1 MGWFDNEQDR
11 QQPNAVVPQPEPRR
25 RAAKAAPPESGS
37 TMGRQIQVDGTI
49 VCEEDLTILGRVDG
63 NIHAQGTLV
72 IAKEADVHAKIDGQ
86 RVLVHGKVDG
96 DVHGSE
102 RVVLGQTARLMGNI
116 EAKTLEIIEGA
127 YFNGNVEMHLP
138 KFGSSQGNVSSG
150 QDETDESPTEDVETS
165 GLKPVADSPA
175 DEASATQ
182 EQAAS

>member
-1 MGWFDNEQDR
+1 MGWFDNEQDQR
-11 QQPNAVVPQPEPRR
+11 KSNAMVPQPEPRR
-25 RAAKAAPPESGS
+25 RTATAASPESGS

-72 IAKEADVHAKIDGQ
+72 IAKEADVHATIDGQ

-102 RVVLGQTARLMGNI
+102 RVVLGQTARLMGNV
-116 EAKTLEIIEGA
+116 EATTLEIKEGA

-138 KFGSSQGNVSSG
+138 KSGTSPGEASSG
-150 QDETDESPTEDVETS
+150 QDETDKSPTDDVETS
-165 GLKPVADSPA
+165 SLKSVGDSSA
-175 DEASATQ
+175 DETSATQ
-182 EQAAS
+182 EQSTS

>member
-1 MGWFDNEQDR
+1 MVR
-11 QQPNAVVPQPEPRR
+11 QRARPATIERR
-25 RAAKAAPPESGS
+25 GAAAGTSTPGS
-37 TMGRQIQVDGTI
+37 
-49 VCEEDLTILGRVDG
+49 
-63 NIHAQGTLV
+63 QGTLV

-138 KFGSSQGNVSSG
+138 KFGSSQENVSSG
-150 QDETDESPTEDVETS
+150 QDETDERPIEDVETS